1 MIKQLLVK
9 FVQLVDRK
17 IEENKPLRQMYS
29 LSLDEQNRSY
39 FFERNI
45 FGEITLTVFDRK
57 YKRGDYI
64 VFGHRRAHQIIDI
77 ERYTNGCMQLLL
89 AEAESLVSL

>member
-9 FVQLVDRK
+9 FVQMVDRK

-29 LSLDEQNRSY
+29 

>member
-64 VFGHRRAHQIIDI
+64 VRIRPSQSASD
-77 ERYTNGCMQLLL
+77 Y
-89 AEAESLVSL
+89 